1 VCGEVAEVAVVVG
14 SRCVARGTSLGCG
27 WPRVSAGEGGG
38 GSLILRTWRPTLEAA
53 GGARILGLCPVLL
66 RFDFAPATFSILSMT
81 KDGASR
87 RHGVGG
93 CSGRCASGTWLLL
106 RYCCCASM
114 PPMLRLLLLLLLA
127 KETSALDNGLGLLP
141 PQAWRS
147 WNVRATLIRHD
158 SNRWPARLLVPLVR
172 HIRGSRSTARVR
184 GNSRP
189 IVSHGTHRCCS
200 HAGIP
205 RELQP
210 VHDPRHDRRAGG
222 QEPHGGRE
230 ADEPQ
235 GSGLRHDRNR

>member
-1 VCGEVAEVAVVVG
+1 MGFAVVAVVKG
-14 SRCVARGTSLGCG
+14 SSCPGGCVCWGGDLVSLV
-27 WPRVSAGEGGG
+27 VSEAPIG
-38 GSLILRTWRPTLEAA
+38 GSSRTNSH
-53 GGARILGLCPVLL
+53 
-66 RFDFAPATFSILSMT
+66 PAHVMMR
-81 KDGASR
+81 GNHR
-87 RHGVGG
+87 CRHGVGG